1 MRVAQLTELFRQ
13 TAVVDEVDVPRGDQI
28 ELLSTV
34 AAMYAKAGLIIDG
47 DAPPLWDC
55 CPRSGECWRTA
66 LDPRPSRAD
75 GRAGVA
81 LPWIGPAYRLGG
93 VAVVALNL
101 RDAGGLLVEYA
112 ITCRTAGEGSQ
123 LSCLAAGSRMA
134 HRSRVAYASARS
146 AGAIQ
151 DWIYGE
157 SIRDRKNP
165 TDLVEVLDATVRL
178 QAVKCSPQDGGRST
192 PTDAMSSNC
201 PPLLLEAELAI
212 LKPRGLLVLGTA
224 AWHAVEAMAGYTE
237 DGWGDRLSRGRLQ
250 AGVDEIVAFSLDHPA
265 AGGLWD
271 RGHRQLVA
279 NLRGAPLN

>member
-1 MRVAQLTELFRQ
+1 MRVARLTELFRQ

-55 CPRSGECWRTA
+55 CPRSDECWRTA
-66 LDPRPSRAD
+66 LDARPSRAD
-75 GRAGVA
+75 GRAGIA

-123 LSCLAAGSRMA
+123 LSCLAAGSRIA

-146 AGAIQ
+146 AAAIR

-157 SIRDRKNP
+157 PIRDRENQQISSRCSMQRSAFRRSSARRRMAAGALLP
-165 TDLVEVLDATVRL
+165 TRCRSTVRRCSSKQSWRSL
-178 QAVKCSPQDGGRST
+178 SRAVCSYSGPQRGTRSKRW
-192 PTDAMSSNC
+192 PD
-201 PPLLLEAELAI
+201 I
-212 LKPRGLLVLGTA
+212 PR
-224 AWHAVEAMAGYTE
+224 MAGVTDSPG
-237 DGWGDRLSRGRLQ
+237 DGCRQASTKSSSSRLTILPRADCGIADTGS
-250 AGVDEIVAFSLDHPA
+250 S
-265 AGGLWD
+265 
-271 RGHRQLVA
+271 
-279 NLRGAPLN
+279 